1 MDQEKELLEARYERY
16 RNTLKNLTLMSDILI
31 RNVLKDER
39 CTEYILQVI
48 LGDKELTVVDQKIQ
62 ADYKNLHGRS
72 AVLDCIARDRNG
84 RVFNVEIQQ
93 DDAGAQPKRARYH
106 LGLVDTNVLNTGE
119 FFDQLPEIYIVFITQ
134 KDVLGYGLPLSHID
148 RMIKENGK
156 CFCDESHFIYIDSSK
171 HEDTELGRL
180 MKDFHCKDVSEMQ
193 DSVLAER
200 VRELKETAK
209 GVNYM
214 CREMEEIRYEG
225 REEGR
230 AEGREE
236 GRMEEKK
243 ETAKRLQ
250 SMGMSLE
257 QIAQALV
264 VNVQMVRTGL
274 REMLL

>member
-1 MDQEKELLEARYERY
+1 MLWVERNKTVSLKNGMGKEMDQEKELLEARYERY
-16 RNTLKNLTLMSDILI
+16 RRTLKNLTLMSDILI

-48 LGDKELTVVDQKIQ
+48 LRDKKLTVVDQKIQ

-72 AVLDCIARDRNG
+72 AVLDCVARDGTG
-84 RVFNVEIQQ
+84 RMFNIEIQQ
-93 DDAGAQPKRARYH
+93 DDEGAQPKRARYH
-106 LGLVDTNVLNTGE
+106 LGLIDTNVLNPGE

-134 KDVLGYGLPLSHID
+134 NDVLGYGLPVCHID

-156 CFCDESHFIYIDSSK
+156 CFHDESHFIYIDSSK
-171 HEDTELGRL
+171 QEDTELGRL

-209 GVNYM
+209 GVEYM

-225 REEGR
+225 RK
-230 AEGREE
+230 EGREE
-236 GRMEEKK
+236 GRLEEKR

-250 SMGMSLE
+250 SMGTVSYTHLH
-257 QIAQALV
+257 
-264 VNVQMVRTGL
+264 
-274 REMLL
+274 